1 MRRFLASLAVL
12 AILLSIL
19 LPVAAISAGT
29 DGGITIISNTAKAG
43 FPTSVTFSLEAES
56 AVDIVNISI
65 ECQVAR
71 RSLVP
76 VKCRADVSF
85 NPSNHVTVMHILA
98 AADIPPGTEITYTW
112 IMEDASGNVVESAPA
127 TVRYDDERY
136 EWRSITSGQVTL
148 FWYEGNSSFA
158 QQLMIAAQ
166 GALSRLSDDFN
177 ASLQQPVKFYIYAD
191 AAALQGALVN
201 PDVWTGGIASPAY
214 NTIMI
219 GISED
224 SIDWGMRAVAHE
236 LGHLVVGQIVY
247 SPFGALPMWLF
258 EGTAMN
264 AEGDLVSDFQD
275 RLDRAVS
282 GNSLFSVRSIASS
295 FPADSSDAKLCYA
308 ESYSVVRFLTD
319 NYGSEKLLAL
329 IGAFKQGSTDDD
341 ALRQVY
347 GFDTDGLNEAWRASL
362 GLGPQPEL
370 TPAPA
375 STSSDFAL
383 TAPYIVMIALVFILA
398 IATVCLGAM
407 LFRKWR

>member
-12 AILLSIL
+12 AILLSVL
-19 LPVAAISAGT
+19 FQVSSCPVSA
-29 DGGITIISNTAKAG
+29 DGGITVISSTARAG
-43 FPTSVTFSLEAES
+43 FPTSVIFSLEAES

-76 VKCRADVSF
+76 VKCRSEVSF
-85 NPSNHVTVMHILA
+85 NPAKHVTVMHILA
-98 AADIPPGTEITYTW
+98 AADIPPGTEISYMW
-112 IMEDASGNVVESAPA
+112 IMKDASGHVIESVPA
-127 TVRYDDERY
+127 TIRYDDSRY
-136 EWRSITSGQVTL
+136 EWQSITSGQVTL
-148 FWYEGNSSFA
+148 FWYEGNEAFS
-158 QQLMIAAQ
+158 QQLMAAAQ

-177 ASLQQPVKFYIYAD
+177 ASLQQPVRFYIYAD
-191 AAALQGALVN
+191 ATALQGALVN

-214 NTIMI
+214 NTIML

-224 SIDWGMRAVAHE
+224 NVDWGMRAVSHE

-247 SPFGALPMWLF
+247 SPFGSLPTWLF

-264 AEGDLVSDFQD
+264 AEGDLTSDFQD
-275 RLDRAVS
+275 RLNQSIFAD
-282 GNSLFSVRSIASS
+282 SLFSVRSIASS

-319 NYGSEKLLAL
+319 NYGREKLLAL
-329 IGAFKQGSTDDD
+329 IDVFKQGSTDDD
-341 ALRQVY
+341 ALMQVY
-347 GFDTDGLNEAWRASL
+347 GFNTDGLNDGWRASL
-362 GLGPQPEL
+362 GLGPQPPV
-370 TPAPA
+370 TPAPT

-383 TAPYIVMIALVFILA
+383 TAPYIVMIALVFVLA
-398 IATVCLGAM
+398 IATVCLGAV